1 MMKFLSLLM
10 LMLLILY
17 LYLFTVFNS
26 FLSTLMVLEAMVL
39 IALIIIS
46 VFSFNLSEGIN
57 IFLIVLTLSVGEATL
72 GLTLL
77 ISFVKFKGNDLINS
91 SV

>member
-10 LMLLILY
+10 LMLIILY

-39 IALIIIS
+39 ITLIIIS

-57 IFLIVLTLSVGEATL
+57 IFLIVLTLSVCEATL

-91 SV
+91 SM